1 MKTTNKIRILYETL
15 LSTLSSDDFNLSNK
29 YLNEGVSFDKF
40 LITENPSV
48 CTINSKIVTL
58 QVRSVLTNRDVSRI
72 NNSSNGIII
81 TNYKDHF
88 RYGFIPK

>member
-1 MKTTNKIRILYETL
+1 MKTINSKERILYEIL

-40 LITENPSV
+40 FITPGPAV
-48 CTINSKIVTL
+48 CHINGKMVSL
-58 QVRSVLTNRDVSRI
+58 QVRSVLTSRDIARI
-72 NNSSNGIII
+72 NNSNGIVI
-81 TNYKDHF
+81 TNHKDHF